1 MSKPQSNG
9 LVELV
14 DEKQDMDSSS
24 WHCMD
29 FWNYNHNE
37 ADKSLKTRKHDS
49 QRAISLIGLA
59 YGFLRL
65 KKKKNIK

>member
-1 MSKPQSNG
+1 MQEQWPNKERYLIRPSYF
-9 LVELV
+9 
-14 DEKQDMDSSS
+14 DMRIITERDYKILTDIIS
-24 WHCMD
+24 D
-29 FWNYNHNE
+29 YI
-37 ADKSLKTRKHDS
+37 KTRKHDS